1 MRKSKNFFVDGTFH
15 HPEFKQMLIIMYK
28 DIITDLKIPGLYI
41 IMNSKKE
48 ELYDFILSSIFNLL
62 TKNNSINLDLETI
75 VTDQEKALINS
86 LKKFFPNTQ
95 PISCLFHYKQDILR
109 NLRLYGLYKKE
120 FKEESKNL
128 IKALGK
134 LPFKYKGDISVI
146 YKFCEDYI
154 KNNVIYKNFLNNYFL
169 PNKIPYFN
177 DNSLNYFNIPKDC
190 RTNNFL
196 ENYNGYIK
204 DKLGKYRTINWI
216 NFLNFIK
223 EESSRSVLKLLNP
236 IKDKN
241 TFKASEFSKHNIL
254 INKLNLEDKNEN
266 ITKKDDKKYNNN
278 NNNNYNQNND
288 KYLEAID
295 IKTLINKKLG
305 IKNEGNTCYINS
317 FIQILIHLEEFID
330 KFIKTINKNANNNA
344 LLVDKFYSILILYL
358 NTEDK
363 ANSYIEISDIY

>member
-1 MRKSKNFFVDGTFH
+1 M
-15 HPEFKQMLIIMYK
+15 
-28 DIITDLKIPGLYI
+28 
-41 IMNSKKE
+41 
-48 ELYDFILSSIFNLL
+48 
-62 TKNNSINLDLETI
+62 
-75 VTDQEKALINS
+75 
-86 LKKFFPNTQ
+86 
-95 PISCLFHYKQDILR
+95 
-109 NLRLYGLYKKE
+109 
-120 FKEESKNL
+120 
-128 IKALGK
+128 
-134 LPFKYKGDISVI
+134 
-146 YKFCEDYI
+146 
-154 KNNVIYKNFLNNYFL
+154 IYKNFLNNYFL

-216 NFLNFIK
+216 NFLNIIK
-223 EESSRSVLKLLNP
+223 EESSRSILKLLNP

-278 NNNNYNQNND
+278 NNYNQNND
-288 KYLEAID
+288 KYLEPID

-317 FIQILIHLEEFID
+317 FIQILMHLEEFID

-344 LLVDKFYSILILYL
+344 LLVDKFYSIPILYL

-363 ANSYIEISDIY
+363 ANSYIEISDIINVFKSKHPQFSGPIQNDTIEFFRIFI